1 MAPHAKPWRV
11 LVSEVMLQQIQVKHA
26 ILSYER
32 LLARFATVEALAEG
46 PPAEVPGVVAEERA
60 LYGAGPEEPSL
71 EQRVSLPRDSRLRML
86 RGKR

>member
-46 PPAEVPGVVAEERA
+46 PPAEVPGVVAEEGRFMVP
-60 LYGAGPEEPSL
+60 G
-71 EQRVSLPRDSRLRML
+71 RRSRHWS
-86 RGKR
+86 RG